1 MILIADGGSTKADWI
16 AIDKNKEEAFRTRTL
31 GLNPA
36 VVPEEELHNR
46 IINMFQ
52 LINVKDEV
60 EEIHFYGAGC
70 GTPKPIEILQKIL
83 ESIFVN
89 AKVFISEDML
99 AAVYATTG
107 KDPAIVCILGTG
119 SNSCYFN
126 GTNMEMLM
134 PSLGYILMDEAS
146 GNYFGKKLIVD
157 YYYGK
162 MPIDI
167 AKKFSNEFNL
177 EADYIKRNLYRE
189 SNPNMYLASFAKFM
203 FDFKEEDYIKK
214 IIKKGFQRFFK
225 YKILPFNKTKETPI
239 YFIGSIAHYFGDIL
253 EKIAKKN
260 NLEITGIIQR
270 PIDNLLEYHKNNI
283 N

>member
-16 AIDKNKEEAFRTRTL
+16 AIGENKEEAFRTRTL

-36 VVPEEELHNR
+36 VVPKEELHSR

-60 EEIHFYGAGC
+60 KEIHFYGAGC
-70 GTPKPIEILQKIL
+70 GTPKPIKILKDIL
-83 ESIFVN
+83 ESIFIN

-99 AAVYATTG
+99 AAVYAAS
-107 KDPAIVCILGTG
+107 KSEPAIVCILGTG
-119 SNSCYFN
+119 SNSCYYD
-126 GTNMEMLM
+126 GTNMEMLV

-162 MPIDI
+162 MPSEI
-167 AKKFSNEFNL
+167 AEKFNEEFNL
-177 EADYIKRNLYRE
+177 DADYIKRNLYRE

-203 FDFKEEDYIKK
+203 FDFKDEKYIKK
-214 IIKKGFQRFFK
+214 IIKKGFQEFFK
-225 YKILPFNKTKETPI
+225 YRILPYNKTSETPI
-239 YFIGSIAHYFGDIL
+239 YFIGSIAHYFRDIL
-253 EKIAKKN
+253 EKVAKKN
-260 NLEITGIIQR
+260 NLKVTGVIQR
-270 PIDNLLEYHKNNI
+270 PIDNLLEYHKSI
-283 N
+283 IK